1 MKTVR
6 IWYSYSWILDK
17 SKHYQK
23 MSSKSKRCFWFIC
36 WCKRIHVEVFFEN
49 VEISKDVYN
58 LLILP
63 FKYST
68 IGWINQCLAIIFG
81 SLSIITRGMLD
92 DHLEDGKYSNRN
104 QQLMKG
110 TVSVSTTNS
119 IAGCNFGM
127 LYRFVREKPNTNMI
141 I

>member
-1 MKTVR
+1 
-6 IWYSYSWILDK
+6 
-17 SKHYQK
+17 
-23 MSSKSKRCFWFIC
+23 
-36 WCKRIHVEVFFEN
+36 
-49 VEISKDVYN
+49 
-58 LLILP
+58 
-63 FKYST
+63 
-68 IGWINQCLAIIFG
+68 
-81 SLSIITRGMLD
+81 MLD

-119 IAGCNFGM
+119 IAGRNFGM